1 MDQPVAEQK
10 TFSNAGTM
18 SSGISDPDFDRF
30 SRLVHSTCGIKMP
43 PQKRSMLE
51 ARLRKR
57 LRSLSFRSFPEYAE
71 YVFSPAGMKEEL
83 IHLIDVV
90 TTNKTDFFREPAHF
104 DFLTERVLPGLV
116 EEGIG
121 LERPM
126 RVWSAGCAT
135 GEEPYTLGMV
145 LNEFR
150 KKVPE
155 FTFSIL
161 ATDISTRALEK
172 GRLGVYGENKIGP
185 IPPAWKRKYLL
196 RSRDPDKRL
205 FRIVPELRAPVVF
218 RRLNFMEEDLGREG
232 RFDVIFCR
240 NVIIYFDRPTQEN
253 LLWRLCGCLST
264 GRFIF
269 MGHSETLNG
278 LRLPLQQVAPSV
290 YRKR

>member
-126 RVWSAGCAT
+126 RVWS
-135 GEEPYTLGMV
+135 
-145 LNEFR
+145 
-150 KKVPE
+150 
-155 FTFSIL
+155 
-161 ATDISTRALEK
+161 LEK